1 MHEESQLT
9 RDEGEKEKIPIAQK
23 SYRVGTLTAPH
34 VGIPRRRATL
44 VGIWPRG
51 TMLRVLGRSGWRPA
65 VTQSFWGS
73 LSRLGGWPG
82 VASLGRILGDRTQ
95 RLCCPPQGR
104 RSQSGLSGGSDFSG
118 ISEGR
123 IAEGWKQSTEKPPL
137 RLSAGITAAN
147 PRESPTSG
155 PPQTSN
161 LICFCSILLRLD
173 LSYASRY
180 PPSCRTL
187 ATSHLHTYTYTLST
201 RVTFRV
207 CPSSFARILP
217 LLRLD
222 NCFSAQPLRKR
233 SGVLP
238 SKRLASRNNT
248 VRACQARFFSPLP
261 KCSLRLGRPITH
273 TPSGALGSVRPHL
286 GQPHPFK
293 GRSRT
298 HPLTRSLT
306 YLLTP
311 RAVYFLMVTSAH
323 VAPSASETRLLLH
336 HRRTATEAS

>member
-1 MHEESQLT
+1 MHEESQPT

-34 VGIPRRRATL
+34 VGIPRGGATL

-137 RLSAGITAAN
+137 WLSAGITAAN

-155 PPQTSN
+155 PPQTFN
-161 LICFCSILLRLD
+161 LIYLFLFHFVTPRFVIRFSI
-173 LSYASRY
+173 
-180 PPSCRTL
+180 PSLVPHYRNFTPTPL
-187 ATSHLHTYTYTLST
+187 HLHTFYAGHLRCVSFLIRPYPST
-201 RVTFRV
+201 
-207 CPSSFARILP
+207 PAARQL
-217 LLRLD
+217 
-222 NCFSAQPLRKR
+222 FQR
-233 SGVLP
+233 S
-238 SKRLASRNNT
+238 
-248 VRACQARFFSPLP
+248 
-261 KCSLRLGRPITH
+261 
-273 TPSGALGSVRPHL
+273 TPA
-286 GQPHPFK
+286 
-293 GRSRT
+293 
-298 HPLTRSLT
+298 
-306 YLLTP
+306 
-311 RAVYFLMVTSAH
+311 
-323 VAPSASETRLLLH
+323 
-336 HRRTATEAS
+336 

>member
-1 MHEESQLT
+1 M
-9 RDEGEKEKIPIAQK
+9 
-23 SYRVGTLTAPH
+23 
-34 VGIPRRRATL
+34 

-65 VTQSFWGS
+65 VTQSFCGS

-137 RLSAGITAAN
+137 WLSAGITAAN

-173 LSYASRY
+173 SSYASRY
-180 PPSCRTL
+180 LPSCRTSRNFTPTHL
-187 ATSHLHTYTYTLST
+187 HLHTFYACHLPCVSFVIRPYPST
-201 RVTFRV
+201 
-207 CPSSFARILP
+207 PAARQL
-217 LLRLD
+217 
-222 NCFSAQPLRKR
+222 FQR
-233 SGVLP
+233 S
-238 SKRLASRNNT
+238 
-248 VRACQARFFSPLP
+248 
-261 KCSLRLGRPITH
+261 
-273 TPSGALGSVRPHL
+273 TPA
-286 GQPHPFK
+286 
-293 GRSRT
+293 
-298 HPLTRSLT
+298 
-306 YLLTP
+306 
-311 RAVYFLMVTSAH
+311 
-323 VAPSASETRLLLH
+323 
-336 HRRTATEAS
+336 